1 MAGAKN
7 ITVIPA
13 KKRVGNT
20 VTTEDKPKLKV
31 AAYCRVSTD
40 SEEQATSYDA
50 QVEHYTEF
58 IRKNPEWEFAGIY
71 ADDGINGTNTKARR
85 VQSND

>member
-1 MAGAKN
+1 MAAVKN
-7 ITVIPA
+7 VTVIPA
-13 KKRVGNT
+13 RKRVGNT
-20 VTTEDKPKLKV
+20 VTTESKPKLKV

-58 IRKNPEWEFAGIY
+58 IKKNSE
-71 ADDGINGTNTKARR
+71 
-85 VQSND
+85 

>member
-1 MAGAKN
+1 MCIRDRN

-20 VTTEDKPKLKV
+20 VTAEDKPKLKV
-31 AAYCRVSTD
+31 AAYCRVRTD

-50 QVEHYTEF
+50 QVGSC
-58 IRKNPEWEFAGIY
+58 P
-71 ADDGINGTNTKARR
+71 
-85 VQSND
+85 

>member
-20 VTTEDKPKLKV
+20 ATAESKPKLKA
-31 AAYCRVSTD
+31 AAYCRVVLTAKNRL
-40 SEEQATSYDA
+40 QATMHRLRIT
-50 QVEHYTEF
+50 QNLLER
-58 IRKNPEWEFAGIY
+58 IL
-71 ADDGINGTNTKARR
+71 NGSLPGFMLMTVSAEQTLK
-85 VQSND
+85 SEKSLTT

>member
-20 VTTEDKPKLKV
+20 ATAESKPKLKV

-50 QVEHYTEF
+50 QVTHYTEF

-71 ADDGINGTNTKARR
+71 ADI
-85 VQSND
+85 

>member
-20 VTTEDKPKLKV
+20 ATAESKPKLKA

-40 SEEQATSYDA
+40 SEEQAT
-50 QVEHYTEF
+50 E
-58 IRKNPEWEFAGIY
+58 KNTDSMEERYKLRCTGYALHRIY
-71 ADDGINGTNTKARR
+71 
-85 VQSND
+85 